1 VAIQITVNGK
11 EYSID
16 AGSSIDDFLA
26 EHCPQKEWVA
36 IALNMKIIP
45 KEAYA
50 KTCFEEGDK
59 MNIVQPV
66 AGG

>member
-1 VAIQITVNGK
+1 VDIHITVNGK
-11 EYSID
+11 EYSVNK
-16 AGSSIDDFLA
+16 GSSIGDFLTK
-26 EHCPQKEWVA
+26 HCPQQKWVA
-36 IALNMKIIP
+36 VALNMNIIP

-50 KTCFEEGDK
+50 KTMFEDGDK